1 VPRKS
6 SKLQRE
12 SWPQLTFL
20 RAGVSYSVPRLPS
33 FKGSLLHRGKDI
45 PRSYSNRMLMTLE
58 KGKEEEKNFYSEE
71 TFSSFIQENFN
82 H

>member
-1 VPRKS
+1 
-6 SKLQRE
+6 
-12 SWPQLTFL
+12 
-20 RAGVSYSVPRLPS
+20 
-33 FKGSLLHRGKDI
+33 
-45 PRSYSNRMLMTLE
+45 MTLE